1 MKTTMVSVSDQD
13 LISRYLRG
21 EKSAFETLVSR
32 HKSRIFSYVQQM
44 VRDRELAN
52 DIFQSVFLKALE
64 TLNGGRYQEE
74 GKFLPWL
81 MRIAHNQCIDHF
93 RRDKRMPMLNSTD
106 ERDVFEYLDLREE
119 NAQDRMMRRQT
130 HETMRKMVAHLPEEQ
145 REVLV
150 MRIYGDLSFREI
162 ADATGVSI
170 NTALGRMRYALA
182 NLRRMMHKHKLSL

>member
-13 LISRYLRG
+13 LISRYIRG
-21 EKSAFETLVSR
+21 EKSAFETLVLR
-32 HKSRIFSYVQQM
+32 HKSRIYSYVQQM

-130 HETMRKMVAHLPEEQ
+130 YETMRKMVAHLPEEQ

>member
-21 EKSAFETLVSR
+21 EKSAFETLVLR
-32 HKSRIFSYVQQM
+32 HKNRIYSYVQQM

-93 RRDKRMPMLNSTD
+93 RREKRMPMLNSTD
-106 ERDVFEYLDLREE
+106 ERDVFEYLDLRVE
-119 NAQDRMMRRQT
+119 NAQDQIMRRQT
-130 HETMRKMVAHLPEEQ
+130 HETMRKMVARLPEEQ

-182 NLRRMMHKHKLSL
+182 NLRRLMHKHKLSL

>member
-13 LISRYLRG
+13 LISRYIRG
-21 EKSAFETLVSR
+21 EKSAFEILVLR
-32 HKSRIFSYVQQM
+32 HKSRIYSYVQQM

-130 HETMRKMVAHLPEEQ
+130 YETMRKMVAHLPEEQ

>member
-21 EKSAFETLVSR
+21 EKSAFETLVLR
-32 HKSRIFSYVQQM
+32 HKNRIYSYVQQM

-93 RRDKRMPMLNSTD
+93 RREKRMPMLNATD

-119 NAQDRMMRRQT
+119 NAQDRIMRRQT
-130 HETMRKMVAHLPEEQ
+130 HETMRKMVAHLPRSSEKFWLCAFTAISPSAKSPMPQ
-145 REVLV
+145 
-150 MRIYGDLSFREI
+150 
-162 ADATGVSI
+162 VSAS
-170 NTALGRMRYALA
+170 TPPSAACDTP
-182 NLRRMMHKHKLSL
+182 SPTCDE

>member
-1 MKTTMVSVSDQD
+1 MVSVSDQD

-21 EKSAFETLVSR
+21 EKSAFETLVFR

-130 HETMRKMVAHLPEEQ
+130 YETMRKMVAHLPEEQ

>member
-13 LISRYLRG
+13 LISRYIRG
-21 EKSAFETLVSR
+21 EKSAFEVLFLR
-32 HKSRIFSYVQQM
+32 HKNRIYSYVQQM
-44 VRDRELAN
+44 VRDRELAG

-64 TLNGGRYQEE
+64 TINGGRYQEE

-93 RRDKRMPMLNSTD
+93 RRDKRMPMVNSTD
-106 ERDVFEYLDLREE
+106 ERDVFEFIDLRVE
-119 NAQDRMMRRQT
+119 NVQDRLIRQQS
-130 HETMRKMVAHLPEEQ
+130 HETLHKMVAHLPEEQ
-145 REVLV
+145 REVVV

>member
-21 EKSAFETLVSR
+21 EKSAFEFLVLR
-32 HKSRIFSYVQQM
+32 HKNRIYSYVQQM

-64 TLNGGRYQEE
+64 TLNDGRYHEE

-93 RRDKRMPMLNSTD
+93 RREKRMPMLNSTD
-106 ERDVFEYLDLREE
+106 ERDVFEYLDLRVE
-119 NAQDRMMRRQT
+119 NAQDRIIRRQT
-130 HETMRKMVAHLPEEQ
+130 QETMRKMVAHLPEEQ

-182 NLRRMMHKHKLSL
+182 NLRRMMNKHKLSL